1 MNNVL
6 SMKKLA
12 LTAIVVVVCSGFA
25 AADKLVLLHT
35 NDTHSQITPTENAL
49 GGIMRRKVIVD
60 SVRAE
65 YPDVLLIDAGD
76 AVQGTLYYTLYGGEA
91 EMKAMNALGYD
102 LAILGNHDFD
112 NGIENLAENLRNS
125 NATWITTNY
134 DIAGSALD
142 GLLVPYVINEY
153 DGKRVAFMGINLNP
167 EGMISTRNYPGVKYL
182 DIYKAANST
191 AWSLRHNEK
200 ADLVVAIT
208 HIGYD
213 DPALPDDIDLARSSE
228 DIDIIIGGHS
238 HTKVSPDDDSTPYLI
253 KNKNGRDVVVAQTG
267 ARGESI
273 GEIVVRLDELGA
285 DEEPEDIIEYRLIS
299 VDSRFDGHVDATT
312 ADMLHPYKSRIDS
325 LYNIRVAKT
334 TEILEKPWLA
344 NLFADLIAQRG
355 KQLVDDKRIDLALIN
370 NGGIRNVIPAGD
382 ISLANVMM
390 TLPFDNRIEVI
401 DVSGADLEKA
411 FDAMLARS
419 ITGVSKNVDITT
431 APDGSSC
438 ASIMIDGRPIDPER
452 IYRLATIDYLAD
464 GGDYLSSLKNGTKIA
479 RSPKVLYE
487 DMSDMMRRIKGKIK
501 PSKTLRVHP

>member
-6 SMKKLA
+6 SMKKIALA
-12 LTAIVVVVCSGFA
+12 AIVVAAGSGFA
-25 AADKLVLLHT
+25 SADKLVLLHT
-35 NDTHSQITPTENAL
+35 NDTHSQITPTENDL

-65 YPDVLLIDAGD
+65 YPNVMLIDAGD

-134 DIAGSALD
+134 DISGSALD
-142 GLLVPYVINEY
+142 SLLVPYVVKEFG
-153 DGKRVAFMGINLNP
+153 GKRIAFMGINLNP

-213 DPALPDDIDLARSSE
+213 DPTLPDDIELARNSE
-228 DIDIIIGGHS
+228 DIDVIIGGHS
-238 HTKVSPDDDSTPYLI
+238 HTKVEPDDDSTPYLV
-253 KNKNGRDVVVAQTG
+253 KNRNGRDVVVAQTG
-267 ARGESI
+267 ARGENV
-273 GEIVVRLDELGA
+273 GEIVVDLDDLGT
-285 DEEPEDIIEYRLIS
+285 DEEPEEVIEYRLIP
-299 VDSRFDGHVDATT
+299 VDSRFDGHEDAAT
-312 ADMLHPYKSRIDS
+312 AGILSPYKSRIDS
-325 LYNIRVAKT
+325 LYDIRVAKT
-334 TEILEKPWLA
+334 PETLEKPWLA
-344 NLFADLIAQRG
+344 NLFSDLIAQRG
-355 KQLVDDKRIDLALIN
+355 KQLVDDGKIDLALIN
-370 NGGIRNVIPAGD
+370 NGGIRNSIPAGD
-382 ISLANVMM
+382 IKLANVMM

-401 DVSGADLEKA
+401 EVSGADLEKA
-411 FDAMLARS
+411 LNAMLARS

-431 APDGSSC
+431 LPDGSAC
-438 ASIMIDGRPIDPER
+438 TSILIDGRPIDPGR

-464 GGDYLSSLKNGTKIA
+464 GGDYLSSLKNGVKVA
-479 RSPKVLYE
+479 RSRKILYE

-501 PSKTLRVHP
+501 PDKTLRVHP